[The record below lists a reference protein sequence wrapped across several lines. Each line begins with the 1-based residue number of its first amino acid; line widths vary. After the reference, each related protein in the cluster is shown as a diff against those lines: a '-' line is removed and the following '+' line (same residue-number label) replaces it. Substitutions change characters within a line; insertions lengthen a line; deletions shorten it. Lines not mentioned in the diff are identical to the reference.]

1 MAFRMTPHRA
11 DAQALESVTAA
22 PPTVKVMPPTELK
35 PRPLTN
41 MTAEMIRLR
50 DLVRSTWFSTMLRTP
65 TAEIIP

>member
-1 MAFRMTPHRA
+1 MTPHRA
-11 DAQALESVTAA
+11 AMARPERVTAA

-41 MTAEMIRLR
+41 MTAAMIRLR
-50 DLVRSTWFSTMLRTP
+50 DLVRSTWFSTILRTP

>member
-1 MAFRMTPHRA
+1 MTPHRA
-11 DAQALESVTAA
+11 AMARPERVTAA

-41 MTAEMIRLR
+41 MTAAMIRLR